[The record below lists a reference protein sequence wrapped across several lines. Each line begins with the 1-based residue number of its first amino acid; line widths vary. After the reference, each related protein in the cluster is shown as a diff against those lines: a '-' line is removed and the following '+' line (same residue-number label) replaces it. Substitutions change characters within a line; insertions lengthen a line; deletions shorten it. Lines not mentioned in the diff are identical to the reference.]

1 MQSVRG
7 MLCQLDIKINAQ
19 LNSITRYK
27 LAQDLASVVV
37 EAEVKDK
44 DTPAHVLEAVS
55 QSFNF
60 C

>member
-7 MLCQLDIKINAQ
+7 MLSQLDIKINAQ
-19 LNSITRYK
+19 LNSITRYT

-37 EAEVKDK
+37 KAEVK

-55 QSFNF
+55 
-60 C
+60 

>member
-19 LNSITRYK
+19 LNSITRHT

-37 EAEVKDK
+37 KAEVK
-44 DTPAHVLEAVS
+44 DTPAHVLKP
-55 QSFNF
+55 
-60 C
+60 